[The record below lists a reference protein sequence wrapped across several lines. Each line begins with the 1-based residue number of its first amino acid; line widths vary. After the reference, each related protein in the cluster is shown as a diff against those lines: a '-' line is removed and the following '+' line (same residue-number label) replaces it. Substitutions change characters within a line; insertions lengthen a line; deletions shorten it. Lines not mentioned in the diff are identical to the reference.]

1 MQSQILKV
9 TVSTCYKAQPPFS
22 TRSWMTPFKHELPT
36 SSTLHT
42 SKSPAILKCL
52 CIPQLKRFSPACN
65 LSTFCGPS
73 VTYLYNS
80 GSNRGGFTTIPHFTV
95 SNKGQHF
102 FTQKRHFS
110 TDPIYNFFSIDFL
123 PIKISHDLFVNIY
136 TFTGLP
142 WWASIALTTVLLR
155 SCITL
160 PLAVYSNYILARVE
174 NLQPE
179 IRKLSHRLKIETAK
193 AIREFGW
200 SMEHAR
206 KRYNY
211 SMKKVIRELYI
222 QENCHP
228 GKATVLIWVQI
239 PMWIALSFTL
249 RYMSG
254 FAPIMD
260 LDSSFIHS
268 ELHHEGMLW
277 FKDMT
282 LPDRTWIL
290 PITLGLVNLSIIEI
304 HALQRTN
311 STFLTKIIT
320 NLVRGLSFL
329 MIPIGASVPSCMCWY
344 WLCSSL
350 YGLSQNLAFLL
361 PTVRRAVRIPVTPS
375 ECGTPYQRLY
385 AAAKEKYSFKR
396 KK

>member
-1 MQSQILKV
+1 MKSINYLEITLYICIYTSYLSCFQV

-211 SMKKVIRELYI
+211 SVSLENIFSFFDYTI
-222 QENCHP
+222 QPFNLTPLGP
-228 GKATVLIWVQI
+228 GHCQT
-239 PMWIALSFTL
+239 
-249 RYMSG
+249 
-254 FAPIMD
+254 
-260 LDSSFIHS
+260 
-268 ELHHEGMLW
+268 
-277 FKDMT
+277 
-282 LPDRTWIL
+282 
-290 PITLGLVNLSIIEI
+290 
-304 HALQRTN
+304 TN
-311 STFLTKIIT
+311 K
-320 NLVRGLSFL
+320 
-329 MIPIGASVPSCMCWY
+329 
-344 WLCSSL
+344 
-350 YGLSQNLAFLL
+350 
-361 PTVRRAVRIPVTPS
+361 
-375 ECGTPYQRLY
+375 
-385 AAAKEKYSFKR
+385 
-396 KK
+396 